1 MENLIGK
8 VLDKFLKKF
17 TTKTGISNILM
28 VDSGKNVI
36 IDTLT
41 DYPNSNFELPKYIDK
56 IFKIDEKYQKS
67 EKSNRL
73 LENVTLKFKNE
84 QIGIHLSD
92 NKTYIILYSN
102 NENVDINNFPKEIKE
117 LADNVDSIIL
127 SHEVFL
133 GKEVVDLD
141 ADIEKLEDYEKYFDV
156 PKLDIKKLF
165 KYTR

>member
-28 VDSGKNVI
+28 VDSGKNI
-36 IDTLT
+36 ILDTLT
-41 DYPNSNFELPKYIDK
+41 KYTGSSFELSKYIDK
-56 IFKIDEKYQKS
+56 IFRQDEKYQKT
-67 EKSNRL
+67 EKSKRQ
-73 LENVTLKFKNE
+73 LENVTLKFKDE
-84 QIGIHLSD
+84 QICIHLSD
-92 NKTYIILYSN
+92 NKTHIILYSN
-102 NENVDINNFPKEIKE
+102 DENIDLNNYSKEIKE

-141 ADIEKLEDYEKYFDV
+141 ADIEKLEAYEKYFDV